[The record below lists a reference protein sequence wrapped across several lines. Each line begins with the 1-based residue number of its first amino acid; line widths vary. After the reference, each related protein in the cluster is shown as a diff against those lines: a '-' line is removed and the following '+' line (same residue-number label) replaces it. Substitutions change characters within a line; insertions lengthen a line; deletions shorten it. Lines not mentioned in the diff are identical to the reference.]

1 MTDPLILTAPQ
12 ILRLAL
18 FILASIMAAYGAHDR
33 RPALSIYWAGVA
45 VYWLV
50 NFVVS

>member
-1 MTDPLILTAPQ
+1 MSAPQ
-12 ILRLAL
+12 MLRLTL

-33 RPALSIYWAGVA
+33 RPVLALYWAGVA